1 MKSTYMSQMENLQNE
16 SKLYVRDNF
25 RYDINENS
33 NFSLG
38 ENERDFNTWKRSK
51 ETQTNKIERNKF
63 LINKKENLEKEIK
76 KSLKKRQ
83 ERNIKNNIKRR

>member
-25 RYDINENS
+25 RYDINGNS

-38 ENERDFNTWKRSK
+38 ENERVFNT
-51 ETQTNKIERNKF
+51 
-63 LINKKENLEKEIK
+63 
-76 KSLKKRQ
+76 
-83 ERNIKNNIKRR
+83 

>member
-25 RYDINENS
+25 RYDINGNS

-38 ENERDFNTWKRSK
+38 ENERFLILEKEEK
-51 ETQTNKIERNKF
+51 ETQTNKIEMKIERNKF
-63 LINKKENLEKEIK
+63 SINKEEDLEKEVR
-76 KSLKKRQ
+76 KSLKKT
-83 ERNIKNNIKRR
+83 